1 MAPNLKVFKL
11 FKFQIRSN
19 FKFNR
24 RLKFNEI
31 HPNGG
36 LMCSTSINPLHRTYF
51 QYLTVVNVYSMIC
64 LPWHPTLVDMAVIRS
79 RRRSL
84 ISPPTPPI
92 TVISWCQTRG
102 AQQLKE
108 NSALCCWLTFCPAST
123 STVNLDRWCWF
134 IANILLVYEAISQIN
149 ISFDSP

>member
-1 MAPNLKVFKL
+1 MNFPFQVKKNKSETIQFCRQVRNIHFLLPSSWNQSFVHLKKMAPNLKVFKL

-64 LPWHPTLVDMAVIRS
+64 LPWHPTPVDMAVIRS

-108 NSALCCWLTFCPAST
+108 NSALCC
-123 STVNLDRWCWF
+123 
-134 IANILLVYEAISQIN
+134 
-149 ISFDSP
+149 